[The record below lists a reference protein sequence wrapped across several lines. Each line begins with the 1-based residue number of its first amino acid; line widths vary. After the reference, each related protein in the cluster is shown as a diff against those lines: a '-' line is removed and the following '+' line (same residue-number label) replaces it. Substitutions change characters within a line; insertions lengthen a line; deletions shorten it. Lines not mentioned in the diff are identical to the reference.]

1 MPVYDTSKLADAR
14 TVAENLAG
22 LPKEALL
29 YIAGYAEGVRDKP
42 KRRKRSSRRPMKK
55 KKPAPDGAGNKEVV
69 VLCEKESLG
78 VGATF
83 SLMCRLLCLSL
94 RLSLRQRL
102 WLPGCK

>member
-42 KRRKRSSRRPMKK
+42 KRRKKVQQK
-55 KKPAPDGAGNKEVV
+55 AKE
-69 VLCEKESLG
+69 EKE
-78 VGATF
+78 A
-83 SLMCRLLCLSL
+83 R
-94 RLSLRQRL
+94 
-102 WLPGCK
+102 P